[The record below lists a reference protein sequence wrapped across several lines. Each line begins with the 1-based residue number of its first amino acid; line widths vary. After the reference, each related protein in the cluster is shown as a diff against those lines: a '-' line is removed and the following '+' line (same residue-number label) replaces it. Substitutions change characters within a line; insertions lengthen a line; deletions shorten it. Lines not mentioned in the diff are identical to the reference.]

1 MKNKV
6 LDIPEAN
13 SSCDLD
19 SLKSREIYDYT
30 EFRKDIQLERNTVNQ
45 DLWRQRKRVSISV
58 FNGDKKYYEN
68 WKSAFYVYVDQ
79 TPATPECKLLQLK
92 QYLSGEAL
100 KVMENLGHFGFA
112 YEAAKERLE

>member
-58 FNGDKKYYEN
+58 FNGDKK
-68 WKSAFYVYVDQ
+68 
-79 TPATPECKLLQLK
+79 
-92 QYLSGEAL
+92 
-100 KVMENLGHFGFA
+100 
-112 YEAAKERLE
+112 